1 MIFFSKCKCSRK
13 YHDHRQYEKI
23 PSMPEGIPELPLVPG
38 SGMPNMP
45 DPSKM
50 SGGSKFDGAK
60 NVRKLFN

>member
-1 MIFFSKCKCSRK
+1 
-13 YHDHRQYEKI
+13 
-23 PSMPEGIPELPLVPG
+23 MPEGIPELPLVPG